1 MTPLRDF
8 AYLKPL
14 FMIAEKQEMKH
25 MVDIDDID
33 IEGDIPKNWPLTI
46 IEQPPHSPSLN
57 PGERFFS
64 CQLFCTH
71 PSLDAVSLTCPD
83 TSLLNMNL
91 GGFL

>member
-1 MTPLRDF
+1 MTPLCDF

-57 PGERFFS
+57 PGERF
-64 CQLFCTH
+64 L
-71 PSLDAVSLTCPD
+71 AVNSFVLTPP
-83 TSLLNMNL
+83 LMQ
-91 GGFL
+91 FH